1 MPINSLFAIAF
12 FTIVL
17 LLTAPGLDFRFRLS
31 GIALGLLVL
40 TGTYIRSIWR
50 GLPLPFLEWIVRP
63 RASRRYLSLSLIFL
77 AAAWLFYTLSPRQG
91 IHFTFTDA
99 RTGLTTA
106 RDLDLP
112 VFDINP
118 TLFLPEFLQ
127 AEAGTMRFT
136 GSFLVS
142 EEAFY
147 ALPHASSGRAVWTL
161 DGVEIARFEP
171 GESSRHRLVR
181 VSLPPGIHVID
192 CETTSLNP
200 IPRLSIAFSAFNQ
213 PPFTP
218 LRGPFIQGLSP
229 VSPATYPLSRILPP
243 LFILLAFFIWIPA
256 FNQILLAAA
265 SWTQRHAPLCMGL
278 GWLVGIALFAVIRF
292 DFFQNTRFYYEAD
305 EAAFGLMAQ
314 RLQLGQSPPLFH
326 YGQPYQGTLEAF
338 PLALSLLLGNTP
350 AIGLHAL
357 PEIWGILFL
366 TLTCAAFWKYGSP
379 VLALSAFLILGLGGL
394 HYHWIFS
401 KTWFGYSFSL
411 VCGAGLW
418 FLALSGWQAGRMS
431 PGQALLWGAL
441 AGISFYELPIALPF
455 LLASGILILRLAGR
469 MITQL
474 WIDVQNPLSMKQKA
488 VRGFARSG
496 AALAFLS
503 LILFTAPYWISP
515 FLGEGLSVLAFVTKG
530 RALPAAR
537 VAGENPLFDR
547 FLGEC
552 LPVFFGTR
560 APYDHQHDL
569 PAALF
574 PWFPSLFY
582 LIGLILFPWIA
593 SRSLDREKL
602 FAAPSVRNA
611 LFLFM
616 LLTILF
622 VSYSPFGVW
631 PWYAIPLYWALPVLL
646 VAFVRFLWRVSPA
659 LSAAACILYGV
670 SLASP
675 FADYSPLFHQP
686 ASLSYQGLWVPTRF
700 EEIKSALR
708 ERSLRY
714 LLCDQG
720 FDYLTGTP
728 GRDWVGECLAFDAD
742 QDILAFGRLSRRLE
756 DSAQEIV
763 NAAQVGYLFHK
774 DFCYNNTTGD
784 PASYSALTMENL
796 EALFG
801 PRWLNYDRLDKDPYV
816 LFLPP
821 RGEPRN
827 PKNTWRLE
835 ASNPNYQLA
844 AADNNISVRAYN
856 RETYWS
862 SDAIPAAGAFF
873 RVTFPAPRPVSKL
886 ILFHGTKT
894 SDRTR
899 ENLVTLKTP
908 QGAGIVAGSLHYEP
922 DIRSSVLVLN
932 EAIEASAVEIHVSP
946 TPDNSWWTIF
956 EIWIL

>member
-1 MPINSLFAIAF
+1 MLLNSLFAIAF

-17 LLTAPGLDFRFRLS
+17 LLTAPGPSFQLRLFGTGLS
-31 GIALGLLVL
+31 LLVL
-40 TGTYIRSIWR
+40 GWSSIKSLWR
-50 GLPLPFLEWIVRP
+50 GLPLPFLDWIVQP
-63 RASRRYLSLSLIFL
+63 RASRRYLPLASIFL
-77 AAAWLFYTLSPRQG
+77 AAALLFYALSPRQG
-91 IHFTFTDA
+91 IRFTFTDT
-99 RTGLTTA
+99 RTGQSTI
-106 RDLDLP
+106 RILDLP
-112 VFDINP
+112 VLDINP
-118 TLFLPEFLQ
+118 TLFLPALLNIDQ
-127 AEAGTMRFT
+127 GIMRF
-136 GSFLVS
+136 SCAFRVF

-147 ALPHASSGRAVWTL
+147 ALPHTSNGRAVWKL
-161 DGVEIARFEP
+161 DGTEIVRFEAD
-171 GESSRHRLVR
+171 ESSRHRLVP
-181 VSLPPGIHVID
+181 VSLQPGLHEIE

-200 IPRLSIAFSAFNQ
+200 IPRLSIAFSQFHQ

-218 LRGPFIQGLSP
+218 LQGPFIQGLPPISP
-229 VSPATYPLSRILPP
+229 VIYPLSRILSS
-243 LFILLAFFIWIPA
+243 LFLLLAFFFWIPTL
-256 FNQILLAAA
+256 NHLCLAIAA
-265 SWTQRHAPLCMGL
+265 WTQRHATLFMSL
-278 GWLVGIALFAVIRF
+278 GWVAGIVWFVVIRLNF
-292 DFFQNTRFYYEAD
+292 YKNICYYEAD

-314 RLQLGQSPPLFH
+314 RLQTGQSPPLFH
-326 YGQPYQGTLEAF
+326 YGQPYQGTVEAF
-338 PLALSLLLGNTP
+338 PLALSLFWGKSP
-350 AIGLHAL
+350 AVGLHAL
-357 PEIWGILFL
+357 PEIWGLLFIA
-366 TLTCAAFWKYGSP
+366 LTCVTFWQFGSP
-379 VLALSAFLILGLGGL
+379 ALALCAFLCLGLGGL

-418 FLALSGWQAGRMS
+418 FLVLSGWRAGRLS
-431 PGQALLWGAL
+431 PGKALLWGSL
-441 AGISFYELPIALPF
+441 AGLSFYELPIVLPF
-455 LLASGILILRLAGR
+455 ILSSGLLLLHLAGR
-469 MITQL
+469 RIMRL
-474 WIDVQNPLSMKQKA
+474 WIDFPSPHSMKHKA
-488 VRGFARSG
+488 LMGVIQSG

-503 LILFTAPYWISP
+503 LLLFTAPYWISP
-515 FLGEGLSVLAFVTKG
+515 FLGEGLSALEFVAKG

-537 VAGENPLFDR
+537 VAGENPLLDR

-552 LPVFFGTR
+552 LPVFFGSR

-574 PWFPSLFY
+574 PWFPPLFF
-582 LIGLILFPWIA
+582 LIGLVLFPWIS
-593 SRSLDREKL
+593 SRVQTGEKML
-602 FAAPSVRNA
+602 SEPVVRNA
-611 LFLFM
+611 IFAFM

-631 PWYAIPLYWALPVLL
+631 PWYAIPLYWSLPVLL
-646 VAFVRFLWRVSPA
+646 FVFIRFLWRISPS
-659 LSAAACILYGV
+659 LAAASLIIYGV
-670 SLASP
+670 SLTTP
-675 FADYSPLFHQP
+675 LADYSPLYHQP
-686 ASLSYQGLWVPTRF
+686 ASLSYQGLWIPTRF

-708 ERSLRY
+708 ERSIRY

-728 GRDWVGECLAFDAD
+728 GRDWVGECLAFDAN

-763 NAAQVGYLFHK
+763 NAARVGYLFHK
-774 DFCYNNTTGD
+774 DFYYNNTTGD
-784 PASYSALTMENL
+784 PMLYSALTMENL

-801 PRWLNYDRLDKDPYV
+801 PRWLNYDRLEMDPYI

-862 SDAIPAAGAFF
+862 SDAIPASGAYF
-873 RVTFPAPRPVSKL
+873 RVTFPAPRSVSKL
-886 ILFHGTKT
+886 ILFHGTKS

-899 ENLVTLKTP
+899 ENLVMLKTP
-908 QGAGIVAGSLHYEP
+908 QGANIVAGSLRYEP
-922 DIRSSVLVLN
+922 EIRSSVLVLN
-932 EAIEASAVEIHVSP
+932 DAIEASGVEIHVSP